1 MSPRD
6 WRIRIH
12 DILNAVRA
20 IESYTSGMSFAEFA
34 ADPRTIDA
42 VIRNLT
48 VIGEA
53 ANHVPEEVCL
63 QYDEIPW
70 QEMKSIRNVV
80 VHEYF
85 GVSSR
90 IVWDTANIDLPRII
104 PLLERILEPGSSP
117 R

>member
-12 DILNAVRA
+12 DILNAA
-20 IESYTSGMSFAEFA
+20 GSIETYTEGLSFAEFA
-34 ADPRTIDA
+34 ADQRTFDA

-48 VIGEA
+48 VIGES

-63 QYDEIPW
+63 RYADIPW
-70 QEMKSIRNVV
+70 QEMKGIRNIV

-85 GVSSR
+85 VVSPQ
-90 IVWDTANIDLPRII
+90 IIWDTISIDLPQII
-104 PLLERILEPGSSP
+104 PFLKKLIEHEG
-117 R
+117 

>member
-12 DILNAVRA
+12 DILNAA
-20 IESYTSGMSFAEFA
+20 QSIETYTEGLSCAEFA
-34 ADPRTIDA
+34 ADQRTFDA

-48 VIGEA
+48 VIGES

-63 QYDEIPW
+63 RYADIPW
-70 QEMKSIRNVV
+70 QEMKGIRNIV

-85 GVSSR
+85 GVSTR
-90 IVWDTANIDLPRII
+90 IIRDTVRIDLPPVI
-104 PLLERILEPGSSP
+104 PLLEKILEYK
-117 R
+117 